1 MKRRKI
7 TAGLAMNY
15 ALFLVILLMMIVP
28 LMILLSR
35 SVSSERAMLSGEVGV
50 LPDLTDLHFDS
61 YAFVFKNKNFV
72 RALANTISYTL
83 IGTFAAVIST
93 SGYAYALSKKDFKP
107 RKFFLILSI
116 FAMIFSGGL
125 IPTYLV
131 MTRLGLVNSFSILWM
146 AGAFS
151 VANMLIV
158 KTSFEEIPK
167 ELEEAAVMDGAGQF
181 TVLFRVYLPLSKAM
195 LSVIALF
202 YAVDYWNNYYTSLIY
217 TTKNSLKSL
226 QLVLKDIIYS
236 ASDVFL
242 ELFSSGSS
250 GEVTTQS
257 AIAACIVIA
266 TIPIC
271 LVYPFLQRNFAKG
284 VLIGSVK
291 G

>member
-28 LMILLSR
+28 LMILLGR

>member
-151 VANMLIV
+151 IANMLIV

>member
-181 TVLFRVYLPLSKAM
+181 TVLFRIYLPLSKAM